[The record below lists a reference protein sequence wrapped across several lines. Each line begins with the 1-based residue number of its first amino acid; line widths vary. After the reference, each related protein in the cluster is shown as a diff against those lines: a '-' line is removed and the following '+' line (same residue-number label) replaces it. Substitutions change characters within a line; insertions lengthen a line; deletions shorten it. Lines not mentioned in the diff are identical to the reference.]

1 MTDLLRP
8 AEHFI
13 LFYDLKNMNLIGHT
27 SSLSSWRQLEPDCS
41 RCMSKV
47 WNAKGVLFETEED
60 RPSSLCVVMKG
71 TTCNVEQVLVGSVR

>member
-1 MTDLLRP
+1 MTTLK
-8 AEHFI
+8 EHEPDWSYQQFVV
-13 LFYDLKNMNLIGHT
+13 MAT
-27 SSLSSWRQLEPDCS
+27 TEPDCS